1 MEISTLG
8 FSQKV
13 YYHNYYIYKHFY
25 ITRGLQTPD
34 SLFWRCLIFNDLQY
48 NFDINFTHSFHLA
61 EIIRELTKRI
71 ERFFS
76 LCDEAFSLIVTSNR
90 PRNEKEKFITKN

>member
-34 SLFWRCLIFNDLQY
+34 SLFWRCLIFNDLKY

-61 EIIRELTKRI
+61 EIIRELTKGKD
-71 ERFFS
+71 FS
-76 LCDEAFSLIVTSNR
+76 AYVMKLFPLTYC
-90 PRNEKEKFITKN
+90 PKKQTKK